1 MKATESAVVKAVG
14 KAMQEVNSRI
24 AKLRNK
30 FEDTGEVSREN
41 AAKTAQPTFQGVN
54 DIVQKQ
60 LFDAYVESYYR
71 EMYELQTRLGYYWKP
86 RKISTGEALTTIF
99 GYIKGK
105 DWKQRI
111 QRWYR
116 GYANAISA
124 ITQGAKFGIPQNEI
138 NDLIRHETGERG
150 ESGLSYKIM
159 RIVRTE
165 SNAAMNRASM
175 TAYKQVGIKRYKIVS
190 LMDDRVCVYCHEV
203 QNGRIYP
210 VSKARKTVNLPP
222 FHPNCRCYV
231 EPVLNRDA
239 QRYAKKKGKKEKLT
253 YAQWRRKYT

>member
-1 MKATESAVVKAVG
+1 MKATENAVVKAVG
-14 KAMQEVNSRI
+14 KAMQEVNARI
-24 AKLRNK
+24 GRMRQR
-30 FEDTGEVSREN
+30 FEDGGEVSKK
-41 AAKTAQPTFQGVN
+41 AASEMAQPTFSSIT

-71 EMYELQTRLGYYWKP
+71 EMYELQTQLGYYWKP
-86 RKISTGEALTTIF
+86 PKISTGEALTAIF

-124 ITQGAKFGIPQNEI
+124 ITQGERYGIPQNEI

-165 SNAAMNRASM
+165 SNADMNRASIR
-175 TAYKQVGIKRYKIVS
+175 AYKHAGIKRYKVVS
-190 LMDDRVCVYCHEV
+190 LMDDRVCRYCHEV
-203 QNGRIYP
+203 QNGKIYP
-210 VSKARKTVNLPP
+210 VSKAQKTVNLPP

-231 EPVLNRDA
+231 EPMLNREA
-239 QRYAKKKGKKEKLT
+239 QRLAKKRGKKEKLT